1 MKKRIYKVRRTKR
14 TRINYFNI
22 LVFITMIISG
32 GLLIHDFIFWGI
44 VPVFSGTF
52 YQLTYFGLFIDVI
65 AIAMLD
71 LSVRYIKEWF

>member
-1 MKKRIYKVRRTKR
+1 MKKIYKVKRTKKR
-14 TRINYFNI
+14 KINYFNI
-22 LVFITMIISG
+22 LIFITMIISG

-44 VPVFSGTF
+44 VPVFSGKF

>member
-32 GLLIHDFIFWGI
+32 GLLIHDFIFWGVI
-44 VPVFSGTF
+44 PMFTGTF
-52 YQLTYFGLFIDVI
+52 YQLTYFGLFIDVV
-65 AIAMLD
+65 AIIMLD
-71 LSVRYIKEWF
+71 VSIQYIKEWF

>member
-1 MKKRIYKVRRTKR
+1 MKRIYKVKRTKKR
-14 TRINYFNI
+14 KINYFNI
-22 LVFITMIISG
+22 LIFITMIISG

-44 VPVFSGTF
+44 VPVFSGAF